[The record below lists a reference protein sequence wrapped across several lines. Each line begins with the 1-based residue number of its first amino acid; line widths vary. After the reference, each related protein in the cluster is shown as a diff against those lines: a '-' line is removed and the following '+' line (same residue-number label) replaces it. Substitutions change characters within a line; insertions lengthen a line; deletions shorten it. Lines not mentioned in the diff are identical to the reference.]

1 MSLAPGTRL
10 GAYEIAAL
18 IGAGGMGEVYR
29 ARDGK
34 LQRDVAIKVL
44 PDAMAR
50 DGERLA
56 RLEREA
62 RTLAALNH
70 PHIAQVH
77 GFETTGTT
85 NALVMEFVDGP
96 TLADTIAHGPV
107 PLEEALSIARQI
119 AEALEA
125 AHEQG
130 IVHRDLKPANIKV
143 RHDGTVKVLDF
154 GLAKAIESTAM
165 SSNVTMSPT
174 ITTPAMTQAGVIMG
188 TAAYMS
194 PEQAKGRAAD
204 KRSDVWAFGCVL
216 FEMLTGRRAFDGE
229 DMTDVLGA
237 VVRLEPDWRALS
249 PDVPLPVRTLLR
261 RCLVKDRRNRVADI
275 AAARF
280 VLEHQ
285 SRGADHVAAAPQRPR
300 WLSIAVVSAGAVLI
314 AAAAVMGALYMRPAP
329 AVPVVRSVIPTS
341 GATALAS
348 SGLWRDVAITP
359 DGRRVI
365 YHGSDQLMMR
375 ALDSLESRVLARGA
389 PRNAFVSPDG
399 QWVGFFDRNTIR
411 KVAITGGPAETVAQI
426 QGDAGGAT
434 WGPDGTIVFATGD
447 PTSGLMRVPADGG
460 TPTPLTTLDRDTRD
474 HVWPEFLPGGRAL
487 LYTIY
492 PTAGGLDG
500 TRVAVLDLQSGT
512 SKVLIRVGTH
522 AQFVPTGHL
531 IYSAGGALRAVGF
544 DPDRLELTGTP
555 VTVLE
560 GISSTRTGA
569 AQVAVSANGTLVY
582 VPGSAGALRTIL
594 SVDRQGRATPL
605 PGLRPDIFRQ
615 LRVSPDGRRLAYSAS
630 GDIFVFEL
638 SRGTSTRLTT
648 EPTTD
653 LNPIWT
659 RDGQRIVYTSL
670 RAGYP
675 EIFWRAADGTG
686 TEERILTRGKDLTGL
701 FGTGWSADGTQL
713 LFTEAPPDLLS
724 SIGQV
729 AIDRPADVRVLLK
742 NGFTTSKA
750 TISPNGR
757 WMAYESNASGRFEIY
772 VERYP
777 ELGSRRQVSI
787 NGGRDARWSAD
798 GRELYFAT
806 EDGRQI
812 LAVSMQYGASSLEPG
827 APRVL
832 FEVGMTPIV
841 AGDQSYDVS
850 PDGRF
855 FVIRNEGNQEEGSAP
870 TLVLVQNWFD
880 ELRRL
885 VPND

>member
-1 MSLAPGTRL
+1 
-10 GAYEIAAL
+10 
-18 IGAGGMGEVYR
+18 
-29 ARDGK
+29 
-34 LQRDVAIKVL
+34 
-44 PDAMAR
+44 
-50 DGERLA
+50 
-56 RLEREA
+56 
-62 RTLAALNH
+62 
-70 PHIAQVH
+70 
-77 GFETTGTT
+77 
-85 NALVMEFVDGP
+85 
-96 TLADTIAHGPV
+96 
-107 PLEEALSIARQI
+107 
-119 AEALEA
+119 
-125 AHEQG
+125 
-130 IVHRDLKPANIKV
+130 
-143 RHDGTVKVLDF
+143 
-154 GLAKAIESTAM
+154 
-165 SSNVTMSPT
+165 
-174 ITTPAMTQAGVIMG
+174 
-188 TAAYMS
+188 
-194 PEQAKGRAAD
+194 
-204 KRSDVWAFGCVL
+204 
-216 FEMLTGRRAFDGE
+216 
-229 DMTDVLGA
+229 
-237 VVRLEPDWRALS
+237 
-249 PDVPLPVRTLLR
+249 
-261 RCLVKDRRNRVADI
+261 
-275 AAARF
+275 
-280 VLEHQ
+280 
-285 SRGADHVAAAPQRPR
+285 
-300 WLSIAVVSAGAVLI
+300 
-314 AAAAVMGALYMRPAP
+314 
-329 AVPVVRSVIPTS
+329 
-341 GATALAS
+341 
-348 SGLWRDVAITP
+348 
-359 DGRRVI
+359 
-365 YHGSDQLMMR
+365 
-375 ALDSLESRVLARGA
+375 
-389 PRNAFVSPDG
+389 
-399 QWVGFFDRNTIR
+399 
-411 KVAITGGPAETVAQI
+411 
-426 QGDAGGAT
+426 
-434 WGPDGTIVFATGD
+434 
-447 PTSGLMRVPADGG
+447 
-460 TPTPLTTLDRDTRD
+460 
-474 HVWPEFLPGGRAL
+474 
-487 LYTIY
+487 
-492 PTAGGLDG
+492 
-500 TRVAVLDLQSGT
+500 
-512 SKVLIRVGTH
+512 
-522 AQFVPTGHL
+522 
-531 IYSAGGALRAVGF
+531 
-544 DPDRLELTGTP
+544 
-555 VTVLE
+555 
-560 GISSTRTGA
+560 
-569 AQVAVSANGTLVY
+569 
-582 VPGSAGALRTIL
+582 
-594 SVDRQGRATPL
+594 
-605 PGLRPDIFRQ
+605 
-615 LRVSPDGRRLAYSAS
+615 VSPDGRRLAYSAS